1 MKYLKIMLCVI
12 ISAAVSAPS
21 FAGFYADL
29 EGGRAFTGYNDVAI
43 PGDEGTR
50 ISLSEDL
57 ETDPVWYLRGR
68 AGYRFGERHDVS
80 ITSAPLRAD
89 SEGTVNS
96 AVRFDDTV
104 FPAGTPLSAR
114 YQFDTYRFTY
124 RYNLVAERDL
134 IIGIG
139 GTGLIRDASVT
150 VESGTERAE
159 YTNVGFVP
167 LFHFHLEYYFTA
179 PIGIQLEGDAMAA
192 PQGRAEDVMAALVY
206 RAGESW
212 KFRAGYRMLEGGADN
227 DKVYTFA
234 MFHFMF
240 VGVTVML

>member
-1 MKYLKIMLCVI
+1 MKLILSVFIMI
-12 ISAAVSAPS
+12 IASVPAL
-21 FAGFYADL
+21 AGFYIDG
-29 EGGRAFTGYNDVAI
+29 EGGRAYTGYNDVAI
-43 PGDEGTR
+43 PGDQGTR

-57 ETDPVWYLRGR
+57 DTDPVWYYRGR
-68 AGYRFGERHDVS
+68 VGYVFRGHHDFS
-80 ITSAPLRAD
+80 FTAAPLRAD
-89 SEGTVNS
+89 AEGTVNS

-104 FPAGTPLSAR
+104 FSAGISLSAR

-139 GTGLIRDASVT
+139 GTGLIRDALVSV
-150 VESGTERAE
+150 EGDAERAE

-167 LFHFHLEYYFTA
+167 LFHFHLEYYF
-179 PIGIQLEGDAMAA
+179 IDYFGVLLEGDAMAA

-206 RAGESW
+206 RAGDSW

-234 MFHFMF
+234 MFHFVF